1 MSNPSKALG
10 EGVNGCTGCDEAG
23 YEVWLCRVI
32 LRKYILRYIIHT
44 VFLVTSK
51 ISTTKLTGHID
62 VTFNSIES
70 NKKNNT
76 K

>member
-1 MSNPSKALG
+1 MDVQDVMERG
-10 EGVNGCTGCDEAG
+10 IRCGCVELSYLTKVYSAV
-23 YEVWLCRVI
+23 YNT
-32 LRKYILRYIIHT
+32 YT